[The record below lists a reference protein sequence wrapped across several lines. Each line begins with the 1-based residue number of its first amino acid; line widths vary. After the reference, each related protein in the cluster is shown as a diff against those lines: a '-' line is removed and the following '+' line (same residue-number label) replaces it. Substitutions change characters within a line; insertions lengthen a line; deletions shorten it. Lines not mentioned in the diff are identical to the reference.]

1 MAASQI
7 KQPKSKWMC
16 RDIKFCCKK
25 SRLIEIRLPRDIRAV
40 KEKSR
45 PKKTA
50 ELSFGGFL
58 GLSGS
63 ATGEVAE
70 PAEVQR

>member
-1 MAASQI
+1 M
-7 KQPKSKWMC
+7 
-16 RDIKFCCKK
+16 
-25 SRLIEIRLPRDIRAV
+25 IEISLPGEIRAV

-50 ELSFGGFL
+50 ELSLGGFL